1 MTQFSAEIID
11 GGGGGHAVGVPAEIA
26 AGLSKPRA
34 RVLALVNGTEY
45 HSRIARYGGKSYL
58 GLRKDLL
65 RSIRADTGDVV
76 EVELTEEPEPES
88 EPTPKPTE
96 PAELTAA
103 LATDPS
109 ARAAFDALPPSHRQE
124 YVRWISDGVKSAT
137 RSQRAQKT
145 VARLSVGRAE
155 QR

>member
-1 MTQFSAEIID
+1 MNRFSAEVMD
-11 GGGGGHAVGVPAEIA
+11 GGGGGHAVLLPAEIA

-34 RVLALVNGTEY
+34 LVQALVNGTEY

-65 RSIRADTGDVV
+65 RSIGADTGDVV
-76 EVELTEEPEPES
+76 EVELTEESEPEPE
-88 EPTPKPTE
+88 PTPELTE

-103 LATDPS
+103 LAAEPA

-124 YVRWISDGVKSAT
+124 YFRWIFEAVKSVT
-137 RSQRAQKT
+137 RSERARKT
-145 VARLSVGRAE
+145 VARLTVGRADPS
-155 QR
+155 